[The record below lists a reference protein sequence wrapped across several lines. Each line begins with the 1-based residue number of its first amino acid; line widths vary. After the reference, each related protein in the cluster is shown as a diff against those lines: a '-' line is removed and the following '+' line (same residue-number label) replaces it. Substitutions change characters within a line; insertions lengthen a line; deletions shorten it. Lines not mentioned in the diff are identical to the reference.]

1 MAEFLSKYN
10 RLMPIGLAVCLFCVS
25 AGFALPTAF
34 QDPKA
39 DEKSDPKFEFEVLES
54 FDAQYLGDLPGH
66 VGRDGLN
73 GRRPNIAL
81 GDPVFRGNDQIGT
94 VTELKWNRVNDSLEV
109 EFDPLP
115 NYRIFVGESVWVHL
129 DGSRY
134 DKIINRPKIV
144 P

>member
-1 MAEFLSKYN
+1 MRSYHRVML
-10 RLMPIGLAVCLFCVS
+10 IGLVLGLTCVG
-25 AGFALPTAF
+25 AGFALPQPI
-34 QDPKA
+34 QDPKV
-39 DEKSDPKFEFEVLES
+39 DEKTDPKFEFEVLES

-81 GDPVFRGNDQIGT
+81 GDPVFRANEQIGT
-94 VTELKWNRVNDSLEV
+94 VTVLKWNRVNDSLEV

-115 NYRIFVGESVWVHL
+115 NHRIFVGESVWVHL